1 MKTSQWPILA
11 LLLLSGG
18 NGQTLVDLR
27 TQTKSVDFTGANTTK
42 PFKSGT
48 ALPVTCSIGEAFF
61 KTNAS
66 AGANLYSCTAQN
78 AWALEAGTAGPAG
91 PQGAA
96 GAQGPSGPQGPAMN
110 VAVGGST
117 QGTQPTLN
125 FNSGNGI
132 IEVCSNNAAAN
143 RVDCMPA
150 LDTAYA
156 LSRGTDQAGDDRSCI
171 SANGAAATHTCALN
185 PLLSAYTQNMELMW
199 TPDVACQGS
208 DTINVNALGPVPID
222 VVNSSGTLAAIAPN
236 QCRANVPY
244 VLRAHSSA
252 PPTVDAFVLSPD
264 AAMPIS
270 ANFLGT
276 SAAGNPVAVQG
287 PFVDWQKQTGSI
299 GIANGADTTIFST
312 SIPGGQMAAG
322 HCLVV
327 STAILYTNV
336 STLPTAIKIKYGTG
350 SVTITSPLVSRIDSY
365 RDIMICNNPGAT
377 GTQQI
382 SLPYFDFASGQGVNG
397 NEFSRT
403 TPVAS
408 LAVDSTATQALTL
421 AANAGGSGD
430 SVVGEFWR
438 VLYF

>member
-1 MKTSQWPILA
+1 MKNSQGPILV
-11 LLLLSGG
+11 LLVLSQGY
-18 NGQTLVDLR
+18 GQTLVDLR

-48 ALPVTCSIGEAFF
+48 TLPVTCSIGEAFF

-66 AGANLYSCTAQN
+66 AGANLYSCTALN
-78 AWALEAGTAGPAG
+78 AWTLEAGTPGPAG
-91 PQGAA
+91 PQG
-96 GAQGPSGPQGPAMN
+96 PPMN
-110 VAVGGST
+110 VAVGGIT
-117 QGTQPTLN
+117 QATQPTLN

-132 IEVCSNNAAAN
+132 IEVCSNNAGAN

-150 LDTAYA
+150 VDTAFA
-156 LSRGTDQAGDDRSCI
+156 LSRATDQAGDDKRCI

-185 PLLSAYTQNMELMW
+185 AALSIYTQNMELMW

-208 DTINVNALGPVPID
+208 DTINVNALGPIPID
-222 VVNSSGTLAAIAPN
+222 VVNASGALSAIAAN

-244 VLRAHSSA
+244 ILRAHSSG
-252 PPTVDAFVLSPD
+252 PPVVDAFVLAPD
-264 AAMPIS
+264 PAMPIS
-270 ANFLGT
+270 ANFIGT

-299 GIANGADTTIFST
+299 SITNGSDTTIFST
-312 SIPGGQMAAG
+312 SIPGGLMAAG

-336 STLPTAIKIKYGTG
+336 STLATAIKIKYGTG
-350 SVTITSPLVSRIDSY
+350 SVIITSPALSRIDSY

-382 SLPYFDFASGQGVNG
+382 SLSYFDFASSPGVNG
-397 NEFSRT
+397 TDFARA

-408 LAVDSTATQALTL
+408 VTVDTTATQMLTL
-421 AANAGGSGD
+421 VANAGGSGD